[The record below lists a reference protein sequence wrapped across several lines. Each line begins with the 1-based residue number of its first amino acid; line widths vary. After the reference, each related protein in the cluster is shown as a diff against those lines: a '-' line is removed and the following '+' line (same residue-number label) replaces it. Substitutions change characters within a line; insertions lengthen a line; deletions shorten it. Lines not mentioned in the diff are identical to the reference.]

1 MKKREFQFYTLESV
15 WSCDLLWLKNRA
27 HMNQPIWLEM
37 RQIKPYD
44 SYMLKK
50 LFPSTLSEIIH
61 GVLSHP
67 YNTRIKEVKELH
79 LVARKGQKIQIVN
92 TQA

>member
-1 MKKREFQFYTLESV
+1 
-15 WSCDLLWLKNRA
+15 
-27 HMNQPIWLEM
+27 
-37 RQIKPYD
+37 
-44 SYMLKK
+44 MLKK

-92 TQA
+92 TQAQKTTYKRNGKICVSWWLNFSKPGGGGGAGCAAPKWADKVVCFII

>member
-1 MKKREFQFYTLESV
+1 
-15 WSCDLLWLKNRA
+15 
-27 HMNQPIWLEM
+27 
-37 RQIKPYD
+37 
-44 SYMLKK
+44 MLKK